1 MRRFLLFLFAFSFYT
16 TLSAQDGIVLRAR
29 KFKDTGTYGYTN
41 EGTRQGWW
49 AYTVATGNN
58 VEELQCLGEHEWTIS
73 PLYSTAA
80 KEFGEGLA
88 GVEHHGKVG
97 FIDAA
102 NRYVIAPQFEPCDKL
117 HGFSHGLAPVKV
129 DGKFG
134 YIDKKGRMVI
144 RPQFNEAD
152 PFTENYVATVRMN
165 KKYGA
170 IDITGRLIV
179 PCHHLTEETM
189 RYVPIKNKEYNTAAA
204 VAKAAV
210 ESGEN
215 AAALKSLRATAEEVD
230 ARISNAQWRPAAPK
244 VEKAAIT
251 GGLYGLKAARTD
263 TAWLVR
269 PLYTAFKALSNGFY
283 LITDKEGS
291 QGVADAWG
299 RILIP
304 ARYKAVRYFPQERC
318 FIRTTV
324 MTDGSTRDQIV
335 TESGK
340 TCHPNVV
347 DKIENIKS
355 GKATC
360 LIEGYEGTITSEGI
374 VDDGLVKALL
384 GKAATL
390 EDKEA
395 AQLYYRTLL
404 LRPTSAE
411 AQCNYALIDLS
422 RNNYKEGMSRL
433 KVAHELAPDD
443 REIAAC
449 LKEARNDRRKRRWK
463 RVGNTLMITGAV
475 AMTAATTYSA
485 VKGVQSGGTT
495 GAGVPTAGNSG
506 KSGASGSGGK
516 AGMYQTRYNQLAD
529 KVSNEARSNAIRDPK
544 TAPSVKKTIRVYQK
558 SMRTQRD
565 LAKKEGVIIPI
576 SSWETYVP

>member
-144 RPQFNEAD
+144 RPQFDEAD

-384 GKAATL
+384 GKAA
-390 EDKEA
+390 A
-395 AQLYYRTLL
+395 AGTR
-404 LRPTSAE
+404 RPHSCIT
-411 AQCNYALIDLS
+411 
-422 RNNYKEGMSRL
+422 
-433 KVAHELAPDD
+433 AHCYCAP
-443 REIAAC
+443 
-449 LKEARNDRRKRRWK
+449 LRRKP
-463 RVGNTLMITGAV
+463 N
-475 AMTAATTYSA
+475 ATTRS
-485 VKGVQSGGTT
+485 STSRETT
-495 GAGVPTAGNSG
+495 TKRA
-506 KSGASGSGGK
+506 
-516 AGMYQTRYNQLAD
+516 
-529 KVSNEARSNAIRDPK
+529 
-544 TAPSVKKTIRVYQK
+544 
-558 SMRTQRD
+558 
-565 LAKKEGVIIPI
+565 
-576 SSWETYVP
+576 